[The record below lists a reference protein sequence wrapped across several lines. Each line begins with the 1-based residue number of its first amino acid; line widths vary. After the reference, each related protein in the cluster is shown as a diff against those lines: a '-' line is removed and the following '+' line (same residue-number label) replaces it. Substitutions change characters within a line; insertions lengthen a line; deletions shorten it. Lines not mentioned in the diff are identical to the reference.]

1 MKKIFITI
9 FTMVLV
15 YGFYLISYNNNFIN
29 KIVYELIDDY
39 RGLSSDSEGET
50 ILNDEIIVQVKLDV
64 DRFSDST
71 KIDKNDQASYRK
83 AAEEYYTLIN
93 DQTFKFLSLNGF
105 LIYFLF

>member
-15 YGFYLISYNNNFIN
+15 YGFYLISYNNNFID

-39 RGLSSDSEGET
+39 RGLSSDSKGET
-50 ILNDEIIVQVKLDV
+50 ILNDEIVVQIKLDV

-71 KIDKNDQASYRK
+71 NSQSI
-83 AAEEYYTLIN
+83 
-93 DQTFKFLSLNGF
+93 
-105 LIYFLF
+105 